1 MERAMRL
8 IIWGAGELGA
18 RVAAGW
24 HEGSVIGVTRSE
36 ERHAALRQLGITPH
50 TGTPASLLQPDDRL
64 LLALPGHLTQQAA
77 IAQLATAG
85 VAVPQRTVLISST
98 AFYEPAAGPI
108 DEQTPS
114 GASQKAQ
121 SVAAVE
127 AEFRRWAGAGGVIL
141 RCGGLYRPGRGAF
154 SALARKGTPGQR
166 STSSTLALIH
176 YDDAAAAVLAAL
188 RHPAPAD
195 LYLCVT
201 PPCPARRE
209 FYAAAAVLGLTL
221 NLDSL
226 PAGPAAVYDVTRLRR
241 DLLPV
246 AQYPRWESAIEGGM
260 SG

>member
-1 MERAMRL
+1 MRL

-24 HEGSVIGVTRSE
+24 HEGPVIGVTRSD
-36 ERHAALRQLGITPH
+36 ERHAALRLLGITPH
-50 TGTPASLLQPDDRL
+50 TGTPAPILRPEDRL
-64 LLALPGHLTQQAA
+64 LLALPGHLTQRAA

-85 VAVPQRTVLISST
+85 VGPLQRTVLISTT

-108 DEQTPS
+108 DEQTPPGTS
-114 GASQKAQ
+114 EKAQ
-121 SVAAVE
+121 SVATVE
-127 AEFRRWAGAGGVIL
+127 TEFRDWAGAGGVIL

-154 SALARKGTPGQR
+154 SAFARKGTPGRR
-166 STSSTLALIH
+166 SASATLALIH

-201 PPCPARRE
+201 PPCPTRRA
-209 FYAAAAVLGLTL
+209 FYAAAAAALGLTL

-226 PAGPAAVYDVTRLRR
+226 PAGPEAYYDVTRLRR

-246 AQYPRWESAIEGGM
+246 ARYPRWESAIGGEWV